1 MRSFANPEALRAAIG
16 EEIGVGDWV
25 TVDQARID
33 AFAEATGDRQW
44 IHVDPARAARESP
57 YGATVA
63 HGYLT
68 LALVPAFIA
77 AARELPGVRL
87 SLNYGLN
94 RVRFPAPVVVG
105 ARLRG
110 RVTLASVEDV
120 PDGARVVY
128 GVVAEI
134 EGGKKPALVVEAVVV
149 HLW

>member
-1 MRSFANPEALRAAIG
+1 MRTFASAEDLRGAVG
-16 EEIGVGDWV
+16 EELGVGAWI

-33 AFAEATGDRQW
+33 AFAEATGDQQW
-44 IHVDPARAARESP
+44 IHVDPERAARDSP

-77 AARELPGVRL
+77 SARALPGARL

-94 RVRFPAPVVVG
+94 RVRFPAPVIVG

-110 RVTLASVEDV
+110 RVALAGAERVE
-120 PDGARVVY
+120 GGLRVVY
-128 GVVAEI
+128 AVTAEI
-134 EGGKKPALVVEAVVV
+134 EGGTKPALVVEAVVV

>member
-1 MRSFANPEALRAAIG
+1 MRSFASPDALKAAVG
-16 EEIGVGDWV
+16 EEIGVGAW
-25 TVDQARID
+25 TAIDQARID

-68 LALVPAFIA
+68 LSLVPVFIA
-77 AARELPGVRL
+77 GARDLPGVRL

-94 RVRFPAPVVVG
+94 RVRFPAPVIVG

-110 RVTLASVEDV
+110 RVRLLSVEDV

-128 GVVAEI
+128 GVTAEI
-134 EGGKKPALVVEAVVV
+134 EGGGKPALAVEAVVI

>member
-1 MRSFANPEALRAAIG
+1 MRSFAGPDDLRGAVG
-16 EEIGVGDWV
+16 EEIGVGGWIV
-25 TVDQARID
+25 IDQARID
-33 AFAEATGDRQW
+33 AFADATDDRQW
-44 IHVDPARAARESP
+44 IHVDPERAARESP

-77 AARELPGVRL
+77 AARALPGLRL

-94 RVRFPAPVVVG
+94 RVRFPAPVIVG

-110 RVTLASVEDV
+110 RVRILSVEDV
-120 PDGARVVY
+120 PDGARVIY
-128 GVVAEI
+128 GVTAEI
-134 EGGKKPALVVEAVVV
+134 EGSEKPALAVEAVVV